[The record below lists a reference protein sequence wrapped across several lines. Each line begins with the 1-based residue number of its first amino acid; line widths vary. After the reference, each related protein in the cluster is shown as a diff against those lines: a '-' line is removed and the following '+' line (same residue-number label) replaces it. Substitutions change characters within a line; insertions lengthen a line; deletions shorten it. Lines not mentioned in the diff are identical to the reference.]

1 MRPELLFPIYT
12 TVRSLPGVG
21 PRLSMMI
28 EKLVG
33 PNLVDLCF
41 HLPNGFVDRR
51 YSPSIIDAVPG
62 SIATIRVEVLEHNPP
77 KIRRLPYR
85 VNCQDD
91 TGLMELVFFHA
102 RKDYIEKILP
112 IGQTRIVSGKVE
124 HFEMRI
130 KSAER

>member
-85 VNCQDD
+85 VSCQDD

-124 HFEMRI
+124 HF
-130 KSAER
+130 KGNV